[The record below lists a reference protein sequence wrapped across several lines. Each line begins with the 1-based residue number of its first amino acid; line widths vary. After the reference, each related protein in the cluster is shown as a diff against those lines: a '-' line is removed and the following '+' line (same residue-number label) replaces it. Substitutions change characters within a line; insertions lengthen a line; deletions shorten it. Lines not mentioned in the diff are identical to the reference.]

1 MGKDVNDMQVGCD
14 WIGDNLISVSLS
26 GALNFFKLDNEL
38 EPTKVVKV
46 DLLIMTVF
54 LLLLT
59 YFEYNLH
66 CTSFYLTSSFLLS
79 KNGFEAP
86 PLSLPLR
93 LNGYVS
99 FSIQVKMK
107 QIGMRN
113 YFSKLMIQLSTQTR
127 WL

>member
-1 MGKDVNDMQVGCD
+1 MNDMQVGCD

-66 CTSFYLTSSFLLS
+66 CTSFYLT
-79 KNGFEAP
+79 
-86 PLSLPLR
+86 
-93 LNGYVS
+93 
-99 FSIQVKMK
+99 
-107 QIGMRN
+107 
-113 YFSKLMIQLSTQTR
+113 
-127 WL
+127 